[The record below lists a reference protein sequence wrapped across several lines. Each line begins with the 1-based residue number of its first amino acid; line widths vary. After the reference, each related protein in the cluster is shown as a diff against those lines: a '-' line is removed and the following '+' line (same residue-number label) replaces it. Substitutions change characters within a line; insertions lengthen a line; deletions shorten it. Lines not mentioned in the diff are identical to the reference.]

1 MATATRRA
9 FGLTARVFATTSAI
23 VGVVVAS
30 ALAIASV
37 QLKRGDD
44 EAMRRGLEQS
54 ADLVAQFLAGRERS
68 LAGGARVFVQQ
79 PYFRTL
85 VSERRRED
93 LFDQSSEA
101 ATQLGAHWVMI
112 TDRDGVLLAK
122 SDEPASSID
131 SLGGVP
137 LVAGALRGGSTQG
150 FGVSRDSL
158 LFQAVGVPIV
168 IPGQPP
174 IGVLVATR
182 VVDSVFAADVK
193 SAVSSEVVF
202 FARDRQGDLRIVA
215 STLGRGLDVLAAAEH
230 LAQLPPRNQSAP
242 EAVSITGTSYVTQG
256 ASLTTAAGDV
266 VGGFAVLRA
275 RAAVVTG
282 LDGIRRSLLLAAAL
296 GVLLAVGMA
305 YFAARH
311 ITAPLRRLSH
321 SVRRAAEGDYAVRL
335 DAADASLG
343 TEVDALAT
351 AFQSLLA
358 DLREKEALVA
368 SLLVPT
374 PPAAPPPATPP
385 PTAPPPTAPPRAEP
399 ARLTLVPAGAPS
411 RDGSIQVATGAVLAD
426 RYVVEEVLCR
436 GGMGMVYRATDRLAG
451 ERIAIKLLR
460 PEVVR
465 ADPLAYERFREEL
478 RLARR
483 ISHRNVARMHDI
495 GEHHGVPFLTM
506 ELVIGSSLADVIRR
520 RGALPPHATIAIA
533 KQLMRALAC
542 AHEQGVV
549 HGDLKPHNVLITA
562 SGVLKVSDFGL
573 ARVFRD
579 PAPNRERREPEAHD
593 PRTIASLKGAVVGT
607 PEYMAPELLVGN
619 PPSPASDLYAAAMVL
634 HECLTGQTPFV
645 SDTPMAFFARKLRD
659 ASSDAPATPSAVSA
673 MGTELET
680 LIHTMTHAEPGKR
693 PPSAVAVLERL
704 MRLE

>member
-1 MATATRRA
+1 MATETRRA
-9 FGLTARVFATTSAI
+9 FGLTTRVFATTSAI

-30 ALAIASV
+30 AMAIASV
-37 QLKRGDD
+37 QLKRGDED
-44 EAMRRGLEQS
+44 AMRRGLEQS

-101 ATQLGAHWVMI
+101 ASQLDAHWVMI

-122 SDEPASSID
+122 SDEPALSVD

-158 LFQAVGVPIV
+158 LFQAVGVPVV

-182 VVDSVFAADVK
+182 VVDSAFAADVR

-202 FARDRQGDLRIVA
+202 FARDQQGDLRIVA
-215 STLGRGLDVLAAAEH
+215 STLGRGLDVLAAAER
-230 LAQLPPRNQSAP
+230 LAQLPPRDQSAP
-242 EAVSITGTSYVTQG
+242 NGVSIAGTAYVTQG

-321 SVRRAAEGDYAVRL
+321 SVRRAAEGDYEVRL
-335 DAADASLG
+335 DAADASKG

-358 DLREKEALVA
+358 DLRDKEALVA
-368 SLLVPT
+368 SLLLPD
-374 PPAAPPPATPP
+374 PPV
-385 PTAPPPTAPPRAEP
+385 TAPRAES
-399 ARLTLVPAGAPS
+399 ARLTLVPTASPQRDAG
-411 RDGSIQVATGAVLAD
+411 IQVARGTVLAD
-426 RYVVEEVLCR
+426 RYEVEGILGR

-483 ISHRNVARMHDI
+483 ISHRNVVRMHDI

-506 ELVIGSSLADVIRR
+506 ELVTGSSLAQVIRS

-533 KQLMRALAC
+533 KQLMRALVS

-562 SGVLKVSDFGL
+562 NGVLKVSDFGL

-579 PAPNRERREPEAHD
+579 PAPERERREQDAREPSMLATL
-593 PRTIASLKGAVVGT
+593 RGAVIGT
-607 PEYMAPELLVGN
+607 PEYMAPELLVGG
-619 PPSPASDLYAAAMVL
+619 PPSPASDLYAAAMVI

-645 SDTPMAFFARKLRD
+645 SDTPMAFFARKLGD
-659 ASSDAPATPSAVSA
+659 ASSSATGAPSVLAGVS
-673 MGTELET
+673 TELET
-680 LIHTMTHAEPGKR
+680 LIHAMTQAEPARR
-693 PPSAVAVLERL
+693 PPSAVVVLERL
-704 MRLE
+704 TRLE

>member
-1 MATATRRA
+1 VATETRRA
-9 FGLTARVFATTSAI
+9 FGLTTRVFATTSAI

-101 ATQLGAHWVMI
+101 ATQLDAHWVMI

-122 SDEPASSID
+122 SDEPALSVD

-158 LFQAVGVPIV
+158 LFQAVGVPVV

-182 VVDSVFAADVK
+182 IVDSVFAADVK

-230 LAQLPPRNQSAP
+230 LAQLPPRNQRAP

-282 LDGIRRSLLLAAAL
+282 LDGIRRSLLLSAAL

-311 ITAPLRRLSH
+311 ITAPLRRLSQ

-335 DAADASLG
+335 DAPDASPG

-368 SLLVPT
+368 SLMVPA
-374 PPAAPPPATPP
+374 PSAAPPPA
-385 PTAPPPTAPPRAEP
+385 APQRAEP

-426 RYVVEEVLCR
+426 RYVIEDVLGR

-483 ISHRNVARMHDI
+483 ITHRNVVRMHDI

-579 PAPNRERREPEAHD
+579 PAPNRERREPEAHE
-593 PRTIASLKGAVVGT
+593 PTTIAALKGAVVGT

-634 HECLTGQTPFV
+634 HECLIGQTPFV
-645 SDTPMAFFARKLRD
+645 SDTPMAFFARKLGD
-659 ASSDAPATPSAVSA
+659 VSSDAAAAPSAMSAVSA

-680 LIHTMTHAEPGKR
+680 LIHTMTRAEPGKR

>member
-1 MATATRRA
+1 MATETRPA
-9 FGLTARVFATTSAI
+9 FGLTTRVFATTSAI

-44 EAMRRGLEQS
+44 DAMRRGLEQS

-101 ATQLGAHWVMI
+101 ASQLDAHWVMI

-122 SDEPASSID
+122 SDEPALRVD

-182 VVDSVFAADVK
+182 VVDSVFAADVM
-193 SAVSSEVVF
+193 SAVASEVVF
-202 FARDRQGDLRIVA
+202 FARDQQGDLRVVA

-230 LAQLPPRNQSAP
+230 LAQLPPRDQRAP
-242 EAVSITGTSYVTQG
+242 KGVSIAGTAYVTQG

-321 SVRRAAEGDYAVRL
+321 SVRRAAEGDYEVRL
-335 DAADASLG
+335 DAADASPG

-358 DLREKEALVA
+358 DLRDKEALVA
-368 SLLVPT
+368 SLLLPD
-374 PPAAPPPATPP
+374 PPPATPR
-385 PTAPPPTAPPRAEP
+385 TESS
-399 ARLTLVPAGAPS
+399 RLTLVPAASSP
-411 RDGSIQVATGAVLAD
+411 RDVGIQVAPGTVLAD
-426 RYVVEEVLCR
+426 RYEVEGVLGR

-460 PEVVR
+460 PEVVQ
-465 ADPLAYERFREEL
+465 ADPHAYERFREEL

-483 ISHRNVARMHDI
+483 ISHRNVVRTHDI

-506 ELVIGSSLADVIRR
+506 ELVTGSSLAQVIRS

-533 KQLMRALAC
+533 KQLMRALAS

-562 SGVLKVSDFGL
+562 TGVVKVSDFGL

-579 PAPNRERREPEAHD
+579 PAPDRERREPDVREPSMLA
-593 PRTIASLKGAVVGT
+593 TLKGAVIGT
-607 PEYMAPELLVGN
+607 PEYMAPELLVGG
-619 PPSPASDLYAAAMVL
+619 PPSPASDVYAAAMVL

-659 ASSDAPATPSAVSA
+659 ASSNATVPPSALAAV
-673 MGTELET
+673 GTELES
-680 LIHTMTHAEPGKR
+680 LIHAMTQAEPARR

-704 MRLE
+704 MSLE